1 MGYSNHLYLIDM
13 DSLQDIMGSRDY
25 SPPDEIEVIKDYV
38 LRRYKSKCQVYLQRD
53 KVVLRVK
60 SSALANT
67 LRLEQ
72 KRLVEACNIEKPLVV
87 QIGY

>member
-1 MGYSNHLYLIDM
+1 
-13 DSLQDIMGSRDY
+13 MGSRDY
-25 SPPDEIEVIKDYV
+25 TPPSEIDVIKDYV
-38 LRRYKSKCQVYLQRD
+38 LRRYKSKCQVYLQKD
-53 KVVLRVK
+53 KIILRVK

-72 KRLVEACNIEKPLVV
+72 KRLIEACNLQKQLVV